1 MDHTKTDATNQRI
14 ERITPQHMVVGIDIA
29 KDMHVAQ
36 VMNYRSQ
43 TLTKRHLSFS
53 NTQEG
58 FEKLLDWMK
67 RVDKSQI
74 IVGMEP
80 TGHYWFNLANWL
92 LEQHIEVV
100 LVNPVATHR
109 NKENRDNSPSKNDS
123 KDAITIADLI
133 TRGCY
138 TDYAPH
144 APLFDQIKTQM
155 SDREYWAKLATS
167 VGNRIVRWIDLYFPE
182 FRQVFREWNG
192 ERALATLRFCPL
204 PADLKNLEV
213 DTLIAGWREHG
224 MKRAGGVSGKA
235 KAAEL
240 HRIAGRSIGKAWSA
254 NEARQDIQRLLETH
268 AMIESMLA
276 VIQGEVESLLDQVPQ
291 AKQLRSI
298 GLGTITIASL
308 LACAGDLRRYAHG
321 RQLLRRAG
329 LNLAERTSG
338 KHRGQIKLSKRGDGT
353 LRKYLY
359 LAMLHLVGQHPD
371 FKAWHARNQRK
382 GMAKMKSL
390 FKLLGKL
397 ARIVIGLIQRG
408 ELYQSSAHEGVAA

>member
-1 MDHTKTDATNQRI
+1 MNHTKMDAINQRI

-29 KDMHVAQ
+29 KDTHVAQ

-53 NTQEG
+53 NTREG
-58 FEKLLDWMK
+58 FEKLVCWMK
-67 RVDKSQI
+67 EVDKTQV

-92 LEQHIEVV
+92 LEQNIEVV

-109 NKENRDNSPSKNDS
+109 NKENRDNSPSKNDA
-123 KDAITIADLI
+123 KDAATIADLV

-144 APLFDQIKTQM
+144 APVFDQIKTAM
-155 SDREYWAKLATS
+155 SDREYWVKMATS
-167 VGNRIVRWIDLYFPE
+167 LGNRIVRWIDLYFPE
-182 FRQVFREWNG
+182 FRRAFREWNG
-192 ERALATLRFCPL
+192 ERALATLRAFPL
-204 PADLKNLEV
+204 AVDLAGLEV
-213 DTLIAGWREHG
+213 GTILEGWRECG
-224 MKRAGGVSGKA
+224 MKRAGGMSGKA
-235 KAAEL
+235 KAVEL
-240 HRIAGRSIGKAWSA
+240 RRIAASSIGKASSA
-254 NEARQDIQRLLETH
+254 DEARRDIQRLLETY
-268 AMIESMLA
+268 AMIQDTLA
-276 VIQGEVESLLDQVPQ
+276 ALQSELETLLDKIPQ
-291 AKQLRSI
+291 AQQLKSI
-298 GLGTITIASL
+298 GLGTITMASL
-308 LACAGDLRRYAHG
+308 LAYAGDLRHYAHG

-338 KHRGQIKLSKRGDGT
+338 KHKGQIKLSKRGDSM

-371 FKAWHARNQRK
+371 FKAWHAQNQRN
-382 GMAKMKSL
+382 GMTKMKSL
-390 FKLLGKL
+390 FKLIGKL

-408 ELYQSSAHEGVAA
+408 EMYQSCSLEESAA